1 MQCIPIY
8 QCSDTTATILMLLTH
23 HCGDQVDKGAL
34 ADVACPR
41 GEGDGVYEPL
51 AAPAAVV
58 AVVGTAHVRG
68 IIREWR
74 RAADGAELDVDS
86 LLAV

>member
-1 MQCIPIY
+1 M
-8 QCSDTTATILMLLTH
+8 TAVVVSIAAVTMPTDLET
-23 HCGDQVDKGAL
+23 AL

-41 GEGDGVYEPL
+41 GDGDGVYEPL

-74 RAADGAELDVDS
+74 RASDGAELDVDR
-86 LLAV
+86 LLSV